1 MYTYNHM
8 FGERKPF
15 FETIWEEKKAK
26 LEREK
31 IRLEKIAAAR
41 RRKALLGITTPIKNY
56 LRLSVKR

>member
-1 MYTYNHM
+1 M

-31 IRLEKIAAAR
+31 IRLERIAAAR